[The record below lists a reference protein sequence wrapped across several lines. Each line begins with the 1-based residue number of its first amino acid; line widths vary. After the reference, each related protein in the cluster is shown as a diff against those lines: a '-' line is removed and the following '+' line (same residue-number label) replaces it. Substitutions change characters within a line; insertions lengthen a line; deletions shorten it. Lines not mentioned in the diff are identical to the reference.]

1 VGNAG
6 DLLVFTIHEIAAAAG
21 VAGEAVAAVPSDAYA
36 LARLPVGNVS
46 TNGVDAA
53 GNFVSGNTW
62 ILDAGPMA
70 FFYER
75 IAVADAAGFDLNPDL
90 VAGGVWDVS
99 FDEFEVTAGF
109 GNLNNFH
116 FRHRVFLM
124 NTG

>member
-1 VGNAG
+1 MPA
-6 DLLVFTIHEIAAAAG
+6 D
-21 VAGEAVAAVPSDAYA
+21 SDA

-53 GNFVSGNTW
+53 GNFVSGNAW
-62 ILDAGPMA
+62 ILDAGPVA
-70 FFYER
+70 LFYQGV
-75 IAVADAAGFDLNPDL
+75 AVTDAAGFDLNPDL